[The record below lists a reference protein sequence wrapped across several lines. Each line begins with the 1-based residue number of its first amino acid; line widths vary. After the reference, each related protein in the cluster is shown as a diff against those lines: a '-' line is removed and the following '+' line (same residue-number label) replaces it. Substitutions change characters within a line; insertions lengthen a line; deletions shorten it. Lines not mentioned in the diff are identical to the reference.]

1 MAAMP
6 STQEMQQHALPSDTE
21 EESIFP
27 EVCAQKYNAQTL
39 KQMAHPHLK
48 FRALARRARDIPH
61 LIR

>member
-6 STQEMQQHALPSDTE
+6 STQEMQEHALPSDTE

-27 EVCAQKYNAQTL
+27 EVCAEIQCAN

-61 LIR
+61 LSR